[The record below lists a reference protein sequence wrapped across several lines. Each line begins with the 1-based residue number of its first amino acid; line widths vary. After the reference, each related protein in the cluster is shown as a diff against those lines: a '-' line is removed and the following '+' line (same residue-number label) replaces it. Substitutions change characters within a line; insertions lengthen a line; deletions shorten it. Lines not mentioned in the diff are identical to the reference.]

1 MAIPSI
7 LRHSV
12 ARDAIAEGVLY
23 IKVHDSLVRDIASA
37 ALGRKLNV
45 SELGF
50 DRLPT
55 PVRGE
60 NGLQPYR
67 DNGMAGG
74 CGRILGEQAFRY
86 LNRPD
91 VNGLCGI
98 GFGRRARAMATGI
111 AAAGDPDGSDD
122 Q

>member
-1 MAIPSI
+1 MA
-7 LRHSV
+7 RV
-12 ARDAIAEGVLY
+12 
-23 IKVHDSLVRDIASA
+23 SLARDIASA
-37 ALGRKLNV
+37 VLGRKLNE

-86 LNRPD
+86 LNRSD

>member
-1 MAIPSI
+1 MSRETPSQSAPI
-7 LRHSV
+7 
-12 ARDAIAEGVLY
+12 Y
-23 IKVHDSLVRDIASA
+23 IWFRVSLARDIASA
-37 ALGRKLNV
+37 VLGRKLNV

-50 DRLPT
+50 DRLLT

-74 CGRILGEQAFRY
+74 CGRIQVEKAFRY
-86 LNRPD
+86 LNCPD
-91 VNGLCGI
+91 VNGLRRI
-98 GFGRRARAMATGI
+98 GVGRRAKAMATGT
-111 AAAGDPDGSDD
+111 ATAGDPDGRDD